1 MDMVIFVSKRLQ
13 RVAAAILCLMAIQ
26 MILTLASCEPELV
39 PMAGKIAI
47 TR

>member
-1 MDMVIFVSKRLQ
+1 MVIFVSKRLL

-26 MILTLASCEPELV
+26 MTLTLASCEPELV
-39 PMAGKIAI
+39 PMSGKISI